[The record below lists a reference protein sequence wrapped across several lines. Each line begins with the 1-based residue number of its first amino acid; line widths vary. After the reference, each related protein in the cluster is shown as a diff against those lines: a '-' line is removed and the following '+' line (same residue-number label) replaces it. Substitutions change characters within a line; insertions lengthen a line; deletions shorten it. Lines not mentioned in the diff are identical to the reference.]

1 MRNLLA
7 AFVLTTAALMVPAA
21 SATAAANPWHAMT
34 FNDQTTGVQL
44 YAVDALSSTDAWA
57 GGETHPGHP
66 VFDHWNGS
74 TWTHV
79 KAAPV
84 PNTTDAGVEGI
95 KVLPAGVWAVGVA
108 QGTGFFPVS
117 FLEHSTD
124 GSTFTLQRMPAY
136 AELNSIDGSSAT
148 NLWAVGGDDDLQPVI
163 THWDGTSWKK
173 SYTLPGVGGQFL
185 SVVEIASNDVWAMG
199 NLYTTTGTHL
209 LAAHWNGTSWKR
221 VSVPPAPAGSVTV
234 EGAVA
239 GSSATNVWTA
249 GFVSNDSLVC
259 IGCHGVIDTLTGGAW
274 TPRDPPTA
282 PIHRELYGIATT
294 GPTNVWAVGSRR
306 SADYRDSY
314 NLLDHWNGSSWTSFG
329 GPNVGTVNSLDA
341 ITTVPGLAN
350 AFWAVGTT
358 KQGSAILRCC

>member
-1 MRNLLA
+1 MRKLLA
-7 AFVLTTAALMVPAA
+7 LCVLTPAA
-21 SATAAANPWHAMT
+21 VMASAATATAVPNPWHAMT

-44 YAVDALSSTDAWA
+44 YAVDALSATDAWA

-66 VFDHWNGS
+66 AFDHWNGS

-136 AELNSIDGSSAT
+136 AELKAIDGSSAT
-148 NLWAVGGDDDLQPVI
+148 NLWAVGGDDNLQPVI

-185 SVVEIASNDVWAMG
+185 SVVDIASNDVWAVG
-199 NLYTTTGTHL
+199 NTYTGNPGTAHP
-209 LAAHWNGTSWKR
+209 LAAHWNGTSWAR
-221 VSVPPAPAGSVTV
+221 VGLPGAGPNSVEDG
-234 EGAVA
+234 VA

-249 GFVSNDSLVC
+249 GYVTQDLEIC
-259 IGCHGVIDTLTGGAW
+259 IVCHGLVDALTGGAW
-274 TPRDPPTA
+274 APDNPPTA
-282 PIHRELYGIATT
+282 PIHRQLYGIATT
-294 GPTNVWAVGSRR
+294 GRTNVWAIGTR
-306 SADYRDSY
+306 SSANYRDSY

-329 GPNVGTVNSLDA
+329 GPNVGTVNALDA

-358 KQGSAILRCC
+358 KQGSEILRCC